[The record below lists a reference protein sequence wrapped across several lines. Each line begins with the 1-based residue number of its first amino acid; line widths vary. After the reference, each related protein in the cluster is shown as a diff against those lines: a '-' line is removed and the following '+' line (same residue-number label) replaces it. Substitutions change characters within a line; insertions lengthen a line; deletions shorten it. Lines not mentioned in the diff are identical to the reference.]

1 MMCAAPAPDAPADPG
16 AELLRLQRLWRE
28 RLLGGAGATRWRPGR
43 EIAAELLLHLDDE
56 AACWHR
62 AADWLRDL
70 LDADRV
76 DAGPGGFID
85 AAGSARGYLPQAE
98 VQREPG
104 LLPTV
109 MGLRFDAADPGLQA
123 VWRCPGSLPMREVA
137 QERTMSAA
145 LRERMLAQGT
155 RAKLA
160 LPLRAGTQAVGLL
173 CADWRQP
180 DPRWSDSTCQ
190 QLGDWAAQALGPLL
204 AEARRLA
211 RHAVDAGHPA
221 LPVLTPAELRVAR
234 LVARGLSYKEIA
246 RQLDRSVATID
257 HQTRRLREKF
267 GVHSNA
273 RLMPLLDR
281 AGFSR

>member
-1 MMCAAPAPDAPADPG
+1 MTPAETTAIDGA

-76 DAGPGGFID
+76 DAGPGGFVD
-85 AAGSARGYLPQAE
+85 AAGCARAYRPSAE
-98 VQREPG
+98 VQREAQP
-104 LLPTV
+104 LPTV
-109 MGLRFDAADPGLQA
+109 LGLAFEATDPGLQA
-123 VWRCPGSLPMREVA
+123 VWRVEGCLPIREVA
-137 QERTMSAA
+137 QERAMSAA
-145 LRERMLAQGT
+145 LRERLLAHGT
-155 RAKLA
+155 QAKLA
-160 LPLRAGTQAVGLL
+160 LPLRAGAQAIGLL
-173 CADWRQP
+173 CADWQRP
-180 DPRWSDSTCQ
+180 EPRWSDATGQ
-190 QLGDWAAQALGPLL
+190 QLGHWAAQALGPLL
-204 AEARRLA
+204 AEASRLNALA
-211 RHAVDAGHPA
+211 RPPV
-221 LPVLTPAELRVAR
+221 LPTLTPAELRVAR

-246 RQLDRSVATID
+246 RQLDRSVSTID

-281 AGFSR
+281 LA

>member
-1 MMCAAPAPDAPADPG
+1 MDTAHACSDARHGTDPG

-76 DAGPGGFID
+76 DGGPGGFVD
-85 AAGSARGYLPQAE
+85 PAEGHCSYQPQAE
-98 VQREPG
+98 IQREPG

-109 MGLRFDAADPGLQA
+109 LGLRFEATDPGLQA
-123 VWRCPGSLPMREVA
+123 VWQRPEPCWS
-137 QERTMSAA
+137 SA
-145 LRERMLAQGT
+145 
-155 RAKLA
+155 
-160 LPLRAGTQAVGLL
+160 
-173 CADWRQP
+173 
-180 DPRWSDSTCQ
+180 TCQ
-190 QLGDWAAQALGPLL
+190 QLGHWAAQALGPLL
-204 AEARRLA
+204 AEARHLNALA
-211 RHAVDAGHPA
+211 RPPA
-221 LPVLTPAELRVAR
+221 LPTLTPAELRVAR

-281 AGFSR
+281 LA

>member
-1 MMCAAPAPDAPADPG
+1 MDTAHACSDARHGTDPG

-76 DAGPGGFID
+76 DGGPGGFVD
-85 AAGSARGYLPQAE
+85 PAEGHCSYQPQAE
-98 VQREPG
+98 IQREPG

-109 MGLRFDAADPGLQA
+109 LGLRFDATDPGLLA
-123 VWRCPGSLPMREVA
+123 VWQTEGCLPIREVA
-137 QERTMSAA
+137 QERAMGAA
-145 LRERMLAQGT
+145 LRERLLAHGT
-155 RAKLA
+155 QAKLA
-160 LPLRAGTQAVGLL
+160 LPLRAGAQAVGLL
-173 CADWRQP
+173 CADWQRP
-180 DPRWSDSTCQ
+180 EPCWSSATCQ
-190 QLGDWAAQALGPLL
+190 QLGHWAAQALGPLL
-204 AEARRLA
+204 AEARHLNALA
-211 RHAVDAGHPA
+211 RPPT
-221 LPVLTPAELRVAR
+221 LPTLTLAELRVAR

-257 HQTRRLREKF
+257 RQTRRLREKF

-281 AGFSR
+281 LA